1 MSAKPTYEEL
11 ERRVQEL
18 EKALDGDGAK
28 GQVFPDANLGQ
39 SGTLH
44 RTLVEA
50 IPDLVWLKD
59 VKGQYISCNH
69 AFERF
74 FGAKEAEI
82 IGMTDYDF
90 VSTEM
95 ADSFRHLDRKVMQAN
110 SPHTNEEWL
119 TFAEG
124 GYRGLFETIK
134 APLHDPEGRLIG
146 VLGVARDITHRQ
158 QAEKDLRESEERFR
172 SLHNAS
178 FGGIAIHD
186 NGVILECNQGLAV
199 ISGFSVAELVGM
211 DGLQLI
217 AEQSR
222 DLVRHNIRLGYELPY
237 DVVGLRKDGSE
248 YPARLEGKNVPY
260 KGRQVRTVEFR
271 DVTELKG
278 VEENQKRLQEQLN
291 QAQKMES
298 VGLLA
303 GGIAHDFNNL
313 LQVILGYGEIVR
325 EGLTSD
331 SPVHPSLDQIMKA
344 GHRARNLITQLLA
357 FSRRQVLEVAD
368 VDLNTTVGDMLQLL
382 RRVIGEHVELRF
394 HRGHDLGVVR
404 ADSGQIG
411 QILTNLCVNARDA
424 MPGGGT
430 ITIETENVL
439 IDSSYCE
446 SRFWVEPG
454 RYVLLS
460 VTDTGCG
467 MDHAVQ
473 SQAFEPFFTTKEVG
487 EGSGLGLS
495 TVYGLVKQH
504 RGFVHV
510 YSEVDKGTTFK
521 IYLPLAE
528 RRAETVGSK
537 LKGPVRVGNE
547 TILLAEDDP
556 MVRDLTCTLLE
567 RSGYTILAAA
577 DGNEALA
584 IFEEN
589 ADRIDMLLL
598 DVIMPGLGGRAV
610 FDAIRQVRP
619 DIPALFASGYSMNA
633 IHTDFVLD
641 EGLTLIQKPAERDEL
656 LRKVR
661 EVLDQA
667 RP

>member
-1 MSAKPTYEEL
+1 
-11 ERRVQEL
+11 
-18 EKALDGDGAK
+18 
-28 GQVFPDANLGQ
+28 
-39 SGTLH
+39 
-44 RTLVEA
+44 
-50 IPDLVWLKD
+50 
-59 VKGQYISCNH
+59 
-69 AFERF
+69 
-74 FGAKEAEI
+74 
-82 IGMTDYDF
+82 
-90 VSTEM
+90 
-95 ADSFRHLDRKVMQAN
+95 
-110 SPHTNEEWL
+110 
-119 TFAEG
+119 
-124 GYRGLFETIK
+124 
-134 APLHDPEGRLIG
+134 
-146 VLGVARDITHRQ
+146 
-158 QAEKDLRESEERFR
+158 
-172 SLHNAS
+172 
-178 FGGIAIHD
+178 
-186 NGVILECNQGLAV
+186 
-199 ISGFSVAELVGM
+199 
-211 DGLQLI
+211 
-217 AEQSR
+217 
-222 DLVRHNIRLGYELPY
+222 
-237 DVVGLRKDGSE
+237 
-248 YPARLEGKNVPY
+248 
-260 KGRQVRTVEFR
+260 
-271 DVTELKG
+271 
-278 VEENQKRLQEQLN
+278 
-291 QAQKMES
+291 
-298 VGLLA
+298 
-303 GGIAHDFNNL
+303 
-313 LQVILGYGEIVR
+313 
-325 EGLTSD
+325 
-331 SPVHPSLDQIMKA
+331 
-344 GHRARNLITQLLA
+344 
-357 FSRRQVLEVAD
+357 
-368 VDLNTTVGDMLQLL
+368 
-382 RRVIGEHVELRF
+382 
-394 HRGHDLGVVR
+394 
-404 ADSGQIG
+404 
-411 QILTNLCVNARDA
+411 
-424 MPGGGT
+424 
-430 ITIETENVL
+430 
-439 IDSSYCE
+439 
-446 SRFWVEPG
+446 
-454 RYVLLS
+454 
-460 VTDTGCG
+460 

-495 TVYGLVKQH
+495 TVNGLVKQH